1 MSSKYTLQSIPG
13 NINSQLTSVLTALAS
28 KQDQSDRNAYLDARD
43 QRRYDLQMA
52 RQNRLDA
59 SQEAARSREES
70 RYQDTLKRIKQK
82 EEDLL
87 TGSSYGIT
95 TQFDPKM
102 IGDVTTETKENINMV
117 TGIGADRMQKIIE
130 ADEDKYLAKDI
141 KRNTEK
147 DLEFEKKYNAIS
159 DPKSFNYIKDPNKRK
174 IAQLD
179 IADEYDITEE
189 KATLGLYP
197 GGIPSLIPYGG
208 AKITEGIARA
218 FSPIVNQFIKPRN
231 AAMVN
236 IAIDD
241 FSKMIDK
248 KYKSKSQDKVMSE
261 KLESIQDIREKRI
274 GKEKIINQNLIN
286 LMNKN
291 TQKVLFKKTIT
302 EKDMALPREKW
313 NKNRGKDIQ
322 DAYGE
327 IMDSSM
333 NNAAKTEAIKE
344 LKIKIAQKDALYE
357 VKQSAKAKRSE
368 KIWEKQ
374 LDTSAKKSIKKYEAE
389 IKQMEKELE
398 TDPEN
403 QSLDKRLKLAKLGL
417 INAQTKAANRKDR

>member
-236 IAIDD
+236 IGIDD

-248 KYKSKSQDKVMSE
+248 KYKSKSQDKVISE

-313 NKNRGKDIQ
+313 NENRGKAIQ
-322 DAYGE
+322 DAYGK
-327 IMDSSM
+327 IMSSSM
-333 NNAAKTEAIKE
+333 NTAAKTEAIKE
-344 LKIKIAQKDALYE
+344 LKVKIVQKDSIYE
-357 VKQSAKAKRSE
+357 AKQSAKSKRVE